1 MEERMDRLMSLD
13 MGGRGVEPLY
23 RAAREIVGGPLAM
36 VAAVRLS
43 SLRRGD
49 VVLFTTGFLARA
61 GVSPNIGENDG
72 PAGTAVLARTLQKAF
87 GVLPV
92 VVTDD
97 PLRPAIGAVLQTAGF
112 NLVTLEEARRALE
125 IRRRTAVVVVLPYP
139 AEDEE
144 ALRAAEPLL
153 DQLHPKVV
161 VSVERA
167 GRNVAGRYH
176 DMRGFAFDEGQARTD
191 LLVESAQGRGIPL
204 VAVGDGGNEIG
215 MGLVMDAVREHV
227 PHGRECQCPCGRG
240 IAARSRA
247 DTLVT
252 AAISN
257 WGCYAVADCVAVLM
271 KNHDLLHTVYAEEQL
286 IAAGIRVGL
295 INSVEGAVDGG
306 VDGLPAEVQLAV
318 VQLLHTMAA
327 LAIDQR

>member
-1 MEERMDRLMSLD
+1 MEKRIDRLMSMD
-13 MGGRGVEPLY
+13 IGGRGVEPLY
-23 RAAREIVGGPLAM
+23 RAAREMTGGPLAM
-36 VAAVRLS
+36 AAARRLS
-43 SLRRGD
+43 EFSRGD

-87 GVLPV
+87 GILPV

-112 NLVTLEEARRALE
+112 NLVSLEEARRALE
-125 IRRRTAVVVVLPYP
+125 VRRRTAVVVVLPYP

-144 ALRAAEPLL
+144 ALRGADPLL
-153 DQLHPKVV
+153 DELQPRAV

-167 GRNVAGRYH
+167 GRNVMGRYH
-176 DMRGFAFDEGQARTD
+176 DMRGSSFDEGQARTD
-191 LLVESAQGRGIPL
+191 LLVEKAQSRGIPL
-204 VAVGDGGNEIG
+204 IAVGDGGNEIG

-227 PHGRECQCPCGRG
+227 PYGRSCQCSCGRG
-240 IAARSRA
+240 IAARSKA
-247 DTLVT
+247 DVLVT
-252 AAISN
+252 AAVSN
-257 WGCYAVADCVAVLM
+257 WGCYAVAACIAILM
-271 KNHDLLHTVYAEEQL
+271 KNHDLLHTVQAEQQL
-286 IAAGIRVGL
+286 IAAGVRVGL

-306 VDGLPAEVQLAV
+306 VDGLPADVQVAV